1 MKKTK
6 RAKKSR
12 TWVIKQHRDQFFKKA
27 KVLGYKSRAA
37 FKLIELNKKFNFI
50 KKNSNLLDVGSAPGG
65 WSQVASK
72 IITNG
77 KILAVDITP
86 MEKIDNVIFLN
97 NNFLEEKTQENILK
111 IFETKIDVVI
121 SDMAENTTGNKSVDS
136 IRTNN
141 LCSEVISF
149 SLKILNSKGTLIC
162 KLFMG
167 EDFLEVKNKAKSNFK
182 KVDFFKPESSRNESK
197 ETYIICSALKTL
209 MKSKL
214 CMFLLIHFYLIQ
226 V

>member
-12 TWVIKQHRDQFFKKA
+12 TWVIKQHRDQYFKKA
-27 KVLGYKSRAA
+27 KVLGYRSRAA

-50 KKNSNLLDVGSAPGG
+50 KKNSNLLDIGSTPGG

-86 MEKIDNVIFLN
+86 MEKLDKVMFLN
-97 NNFLEEKTQENILK
+97 NDILDEKTQEKIIK
-111 IFETKIDVVI
+111 IFNTKIDIII

-141 LCSEVISF
+141 LCSEVINY
-149 SLKILNSKGTLIC
+149 SLKILDQKGTLIC

-167 EDFLEVKNKAKSNFK
+167 EDFLAVKNLAKNNFK
-182 KVDFFKPESSRNESK
+182 KVDFFKPESSRSESK
-197 ETYIICSALKTL
+197 ETYIICSLLKTL
-209 MKSKL
+209 
-214 CMFLLIHFYLIQ
+214 
-226 V
+226 

>member
-6 RAKKSR
+6 REKKSR

-50 KKNSNLLDVGSAPGG
+50 KKNSNLLDIGSTPGG

-86 MEKIDNVIFLN
+86 MEKIDNVIFLKN
-97 NNFLEEKTQENILK
+97 DFSDDKIQEKILK
-111 IFETKIDVVI
+111 TFKDKIDVIV
-121 SDMAENTTGNKSVDS
+121 SDMAENTTGNNTIDS
-136 IRTNN
+136 IRTNG
-141 LCSEVISF
+141 LCVDVINF
-149 SLKILNSKGTLIC
+149 SLKALTKKGSLVC

-167 EDFLEVKNKAKSNFK
+167 EDFLEVKNLAKKNFK
-182 KVDFFKPESSRNESK
+182 NVDFFKPESSRSESK
-197 ETYIICSALKTL
+197 ETYIICSLLKTL
-209 MKSKL
+209 
-214 CMFLLIHFYLIQ
+214 
-226 V
+226 

>member
-50 KKNSNLLDVGSAPGG
+50 KKNSNLLDIGSTPGG

-77 KILAVDITP
+77 KLLAVDITP
-86 MEKIDNVIFLN
+86 MEKLENVVFLN
-97 NNFLEEKTQENILK
+97 DDFLEEKTQEKILNIFK
-111 IFETKIDVVI
+111 TKIDVVI

-141 LCSEVISF
+141 LCSEVINF
-149 SLKILNSKGTLIC
+149 SLKTLAQKGTLIC

-167 EDFLEVKNKAKSNFK
+167 EDFLEVKNLAKNNFK
-182 KVDFFKPESSRNESK
+182 KVDFFKPESSRSESK
-197 ETYIICSALKTL
+197 ETYIICSSLK
-209 MKSKL
+209 S
-214 CMFLLIHFYLIQ
+214 F
-226 V
+226 

>member
-50 KKNSNLLDVGSAPGG
+50 KKNSNLLDIGSTPGG

-77 KILAVDITP
+77 KILAIDITP
-86 MEKIDNVIFLN
+86 MEKLDNVIFLN
-97 NNFLEEKTQENILK
+97 DDFSEESVKKKILETFKN
-111 IFETKIDVVI
+111 KIDIIV
-121 SDMAENTTGNKSVDS
+121 SDMAENTTGNKTVDS
-136 IRTNN
+136 IRTNS
-141 LCSEVISF
+141 LCADVINF
-149 SLKILNSKGTLIC
+149 SLKALTNKGSLIC

-167 EDFLEVKNKAKSNFK
+167 EDFLEVKNLAKKNFK
-182 KVDFFKPESSRNESK
+182 KVDFFKPESSRSESK
-197 ETYIICSALKTL
+197 ETYIICSSLKAL
-209 MKSKL
+209 
-214 CMFLLIHFYLIQ
+214 
-226 V
+226 

>member
-27 KVLGYKSRAA
+27 KVLGYRSRAS

-50 KKNSNLLDVGSAPGG
+50 KKNSNLLDVGSTPGG

-77 KILAVDITP
+77 KIISVDILP
-86 MEKIDNVIFLN
+86 MKTINNVTFLKED
-97 NNFLEEKTQENILK
+97 FLVEKTQKNILK
-111 IFETKIDVVI
+111 IFNKKIDVII

-136 IRTNN
+136 IRTNS
-141 LCSEVISF
+141 LCSEVIKF
-149 SLKILNSKGTLIC
+149 SLQMLTQNGTIVC

-167 EDFLEVKNKAKSNFK
+167 EDFLEVKKLAKKNFK
-182 KVDFFKPESSRNESK
+182 KVDFFKPESSRSESK
-197 ETYIICSALKTL
+197 ETYIICSLLKTL
-209 MKSKL
+209 
-214 CMFLLIHFYLIQ
+214 
-226 V
+226 

>member
-50 KKNSNLLDVGSAPGG
+50 KKNSHLLDIGSAPGG

-72 IITNG
+72 IIDSG
-77 KILAVDITP
+77 KILAIDILP
-86 MEKIDNVIFLN
+86 MEEIKNVIFLKS
-97 NNFLEEKTQENILK
+97 NFLDDKTHADIKNIFK
-111 IFETKIDVVI
+111 NKIDVVI

-141 LCSEVISF
+141 LCAEVINF
-149 SLKILNSKGTLIC
+149 SLKMLTKKGSLVC

-167 EDFLEVKNKAKSNFK
+167 EDFLEVKNLAKKNFK
-182 KVDFFKPESSRNESK
+182 NVDFFKPDSSRSESK
-197 ETYIICSALKTL
+197 ETYIFCSVLKTL
-209 MKSKL
+209 
-214 CMFLLIHFYLIQ
+214 
-226 V
+226 

>member
-6 RAKKSR
+6 KAKKSR

-27 KVLGYKSRAA
+27 KVLGYRSRAA

-50 KKNSNLLDVGSAPGG
+50 KKNSNLLDIGSAPGG

-77 KILAVDITP
+77 KILAVDITS
-86 MEKIDNVIFLN
+86 MEKIENVSFLN
-97 NNFLEEKTQENILK
+97 SDFLNEKIQSKILNI
-111 IFETKIDVVI
+111 FNTKIDVIV

-141 LCSEVISF
+141 LCIEVINF
-149 SLKILNSKGTLIC
+149 SLKTLSDKGALVC

-167 EDFLEVKNKAKSNFK
+167 EDFLEVKNLAKINFK
-182 KVDFFKPESSRNESK
+182 NVEFFKPESSRSESK
-197 ETYIICSALKTL
+197 ETYIFCSLLKTL
-209 MKSKL
+209 
-214 CMFLLIHFYLIQ
+214 
-226 V
+226 

>member
-12 TWVIKQHRDQFFKKA
+12 TWVIKQHRDQFVKKA
-27 KVLGYKSRAA
+27 KVLGYRSRAA

-50 KKNSNLLDVGSAPGG
+50 KKNSNLLDIGSMPGG

-72 IITNG
+72 LITKG
-77 KILAVDITP
+77 KILAIDITP
-86 MEKIDNVIFLN
+86 MKKIENVFFLN
-97 NNFLEEKTQENILK
+97 SDFLDKKTQSKILNM
-111 IFETKIDVVI
+111 FNTKIDVII

-141 LCSEVISF
+141 LCTEVINF
-149 SLKILNSKGTLIC
+149 SLKMLTNQGALVC

-167 EDFLEVKNKAKSNFK
+167 EDFLEVKNLAKKNFK
-182 KVDFFKPESSRNESK
+182 NVEFFKPESSRSESK
-197 ETYIICSALKTL
+197 ETYIFCSSLKTL
-209 MKSKL
+209 
-214 CMFLLIHFYLIQ
+214 
-226 V
+226 

>member
-50 KKNSNLLDVGSAPGG
+50 KKNSNLLDIGYSLAG

-77 KILAVDITP
+77 KILAIDILP
-86 MEKIDNVIFLN
+86 MEKINNVSFLN
-97 NNFLEEKTQENILK
+97 NDFSDSTTQVKILK
-111 IFETKIDVVI
+111 TFKDKIDVIV
-121 SDMAENTTGNKSVDS
+121 SDMAENTTGNKTVDS
-136 IRTNN
+136 IRTNS
-141 LCSEVISF
+141 LCTDVINF
-149 SLKILNSKGTLIC
+149 SLKTLTNKGSLVC

-167 EDFLEVKNKAKSNFK
+167 EDFLEVKNLAKKNFK
-182 KVDFFKPESSRNESK
+182 NVDFYKPESSRSESK
-197 ETYIICSALKTL
+197 ETYIICSSLKTL
-209 MKSKL
+209 
-214 CMFLLIHFYLIQ
+214 
-226 V
+226 

>member
-37 FKLIELNKKFNFI
+37 FKLVELNKKFNFI
-50 KKNSNLLDVGSAPGG
+50 KKNSNLLDIGSTPGG

-77 KILAVDITP
+77 KIIAIDLVS
-86 MEKIDNVIFLN
+86 MEKLDNVMFLN
-97 NNFLEEKTQENILK
+97 NDFSDKKIQDKIIK
-111 IFETKIDVVI
+111 IFNDKIDVIV
-121 SDMAENTTGNKSVDS
+121 SDMAENTTGNKTVDS
-136 IRTNN
+136 IRTNS
-141 LCSEVISF
+141 LCTDVINF
-149 SLKILNSKGTLIC
+149 SLRALTNKGSLIC

-167 EDFLEVKNKAKSNFK
+167 EDFLEVKNLAKKYFEN
-182 KVDFFKPESSRNESK
+182 VDFFKPESSRSESK
-197 ETYIICSALKTL
+197 ETYIICSLLKAL
-209 MKSKL
+209 
-214 CMFLLIHFYLIQ
+214 
-226 V
+226 

>member
-27 KVLGYKSRAA
+27 KVLGYRSRAA

-50 KKNSNLLDVGSAPGG
+50 KKNSNLLDIGSSPGG

-86 MEKIDNVIFLN
+86 MDKIDNVLFLN
-97 NNFLEEKTQENILK
+97 NDFSDEKTQDKILK
-111 IFETKIDVVI
+111 IFKDKIDIII
-121 SDMAENTTGNKSVDS
+121 SDMAENTTGNKTVDS
-136 IRTNN
+136 IRTNG
-141 LCSEVISF
+141 LCKDVINF
-149 SLKILNSKGTLIC
+149 SIRMLTNKGTLVC

-167 EDFLEVKNKAKSNFK
+167 EDFLEVKNLAKKNFK
-182 KVDFFKPESSRNESK
+182 NVDFFKPESSRSESK
-197 ETYIICSALKTL
+197 ETYITCSLLKT
-209 MKSKL
+209 
-214 CMFLLIHFYLIQ
+214 F
-226 V
+226 

>member
-50 KKNSNLLDVGSAPGG
+50 KKNSNLLDIGSTPGG

-86 MEKIDNVIFLN
+86 MEKLNNVIFLN
-97 NNFLEEKTQENILK
+97 NDFLEEKTQEKILNVFK
-111 IFETKIDVVI
+111 AKIDVVI

-141 LCSEVISF
+141 LCSEVINF
-149 SLKILNSKGTLIC
+149 SLKMLKLNGAMVC

-167 EDFLEVKNKAKSNFK
+167 EDFLEVKNLAKKHFK
-182 KVDFFKPESSRNESK
+182 NVEFFKPESSRNESK
-197 ETYIICSALKTL
+197 ETYIFCSILKTL
-209 MKSKL
+209 
-214 CMFLLIHFYLIQ
+214 
-226 V
+226 

>member
-27 KVLGYKSRAA
+27 KVLGYRSRAS

-50 KKNSNLLDVGSAPGG
+50 KKNSNLLDIGSTPGG

-77 KILAVDITP
+77 KIIAVDILP
-86 MEKIDNVIFLN
+86 MQNIDNVIFLKSD
-97 NNFLEEKTQENILK
+97 FLEEKTQDKILTMFNK
-111 IFETKIDVVI
+111 KTDVII
-121 SDMAENTTGNKSVDS
+121 SDMAENTTGNKTIDS

-141 LCSEVISF
+141 LCSEVVKF
-149 SLKILNSKGTLIC
+149 SLKMLTLNGTMVC

-167 EDFLEVKNKAKSNFK
+167 EDFLEVKNLAKKYFK
-182 KVDFFKPESSRNESK
+182 NVEFFKPESSRSESK
-197 ETYIICSALKTL
+197 ETYIFCSSLKTL
-209 MKSKL
+209 
-214 CMFLLIHFYLIQ
+214 
-226 V
+226 

>member
-37 FKLIELNKKFNFI
+37 FKLIELNKKFDFI
-50 KKNSNLLDVGSAPGG
+50 KKNSNLLDIGSTPGG

-77 KILAVDITP
+77 KIVAVDIMP
-86 MEKIDNVIFLN
+86 MEKIDNVLFLN
-97 NNFLEEKTQENILK
+97 SDFSESRTQDQILK
-111 IFETKIDVVI
+111 NFNGKINVII
-121 SDMAENTTGNKSVDS
+121 SDMAENTTGNKTVDS
-136 IRTNN
+136 IRTNSLCIDVINFSKKMLN
-141 LCSEVISF
+141 L
-149 SLKILNSKGTLIC
+149 KGTLVC

-167 EDFLEVKNKAKSNFK
+167 EDFLEVKDIAKKNFK
-182 KVDFFKPESSRNESK
+182 IVDFFKPESSRSESK
-197 ETYIICSALKTL
+197 ETYIICSVLKSL
-209 MKSKL
+209 
-214 CMFLLIHFYLIQ
+214 
-226 V
+226 